1 MVWVYELVI
10 GVLHYA
16 AGSPRRQTTSPIL
29 HRRRLPVQPPASR
42 PPPTPRP
49 PPPFAALPL
58 PPPPQI
64 LDAGLRQDFGF
75 EHIFFVYSGRR
86 GVHCWVC
93 DERCGGGARGYGI
106 AGGWRLIADGDGSLP
121 LLLCHTRF

>member
-1 MVWVYELVI
+1 MQPDLP
-10 GVLHYA
+10 A
-16 AGSPRRQTTSPIL
+16 AKPPAQSCIADASL
-29 HRRRLPVQPPASR
+29 CNRLPPA
-42 PPPTPRP
+42 PPPTPLP